1 MKYILSS
8 ISVINAVDEEGKVD
22 LSGVQ
27 KSTLLT
33 FGVKG
38 QQEITVKGPR
48 LNSTKNEKTS
58 IVYGI
63 DYRLNLRVL
72 PPVPRLQVGFFLSS
86 LSLGWLSFFLLI

>member
-1 MKYILSS
+1 M
-8 ISVINAVDEEGKVD
+8 INAVDEEGKVD

-48 LNSTKNEKTS
+48 LNGTKSEKTG
-58 IVYGI
+58 IIYGV
-63 DYRLNLRVL
+63 DYRLNPRIL
-72 PPVPRLQVGFFLSS
+72 PSVPRLQVSY
-86 LSLGWLSFFLLI
+86 